1 MRTPHV
7 LNGRTMELGDACD
20 VAPDAYAPGSAV
32 GLMSDVAWYMSR
44 RDDQRSVRFGA
55 ARDWDRDEAGNR
67 G

>member
-32 GLMSDVAWYMSR
+32 GLMSDVAWYTSR
-44 RDDQRSVRFGA
+44 RDDQKIRAVWSRSRLGS
-55 ARDWDRDEAGNR
+55 RRSR
-67 G
+67 